1 MSRDKQGRFAK
12 GVSGN
17 PNGRPAKSDELRKL
31 LEGSADEVASKVLE
45 AAAAGD
51 MGAARLV
58 LERCVPTQR
67 PVYPAVIF
75 DLDPDAP
82 LADQAKQVLVA
93 VSRGELPPDQ
103 GRALLDG
110 IASLTRVVE
119 LDEIAR
125 RLAELEERS
134 HENPT

>member
-1 MSRDKQGRFAK
+1 MSRDNQGRFAK
-12 GVSGN
+12 GASGN
-17 PNGRPAKSDELRKL
+17 PNGRPAKSDELRRL

-75 DLDPDAP
+75 ELDPEAP

-125 RLAELEERS
+125 RLAELEEKS
-134 HENPT
+134 HETPA